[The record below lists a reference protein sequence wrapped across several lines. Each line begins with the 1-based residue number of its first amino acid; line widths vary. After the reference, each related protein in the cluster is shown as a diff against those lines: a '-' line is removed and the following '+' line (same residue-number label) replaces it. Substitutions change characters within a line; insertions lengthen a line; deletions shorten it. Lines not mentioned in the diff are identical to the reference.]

1 MKSQVLSCVALCGAM
16 YSLPHS
22 LNASS
27 LITESAVSSEKN
39 LKPNIILITTDQQS
53 YNTISALAKFNR
65 ESGFFSTPNIDRI
78 VKSGTAF
85 NLTYCSN
92 PVSVPSKI
100 FSLHRIIWGTIQYSR
115 EFVSWRKSRR
125 SSSGIGGKR
134 DGACIC
140 CGWL

>member
-53 YNTISALAKFNR
+53 YTAL
-65 ESGFFSTPNIDRI
+65 
-78 VKSGTAF
+78 
-85 NLTYCSN
+85 
-92 PVSVPSKI
+92 
-100 FSLHRIIWGTIQYSR
+100 
-115 EFVSWRKSRR
+115 
-125 SSSGIGGKR
+125 
-134 DGACIC
+134 
-140 CGWL
+140 

>member
-65 ESGFFSTPNIDRI
+65 ESGFFLLLILTELLKVVLLLILPI
-78 VKSGTAF
+78 V
-85 NLTYCSN
+85 
-92 PVSVPSKI
+92 VI
-100 FSLHRIIWGTIQYSR
+100 R
-115 EFVSWRKSRR
+115 
-125 SSSGIGGKR
+125 
-134 DGACIC
+134 
-140 CGWL
+140 